1 MARLALV
8 VPARSYRASDFLAA
22 ATPHELTIVTDA
34 EEPLGGDHIVRSSL
48 SLEASESD
56 RVAHLLIDRGVEAV
70 IGVDEYSVQLAADIS
85 DRMGLSRDRSEAVR
99 RATHKDLLRS
109 ALDRAELPQPSW
121 ARADSVEVVDVD
133 WLTTSLGP
141 GPWVLKP
148 LDRTASEG
156 VVRVDAS
163 SLAWGRDQLAAVV
176 GPQTPVLAEAFVPGP
191 EIAVEAILTNGELE
205 IVTVFDKPDIGDGP
219 TFWEATYLAPSTIPR
234 SLVEEVRLL
243 IERAARA
250 LELPTTPIH
259 AELRLAEDRPVIIEL
274 APRTIGGRC
283 ARAIRLG
290 DGRHLEDLVI
300 ERVVTDRRTIAAGR
314 RGGPIGIW
322 MLPTPADGRFE
333 GVDGVDEAAAI
344 PGVDR
349 IEITTT
355 PGTAVYAPP
364 RTRSYLGFV
373 FVSGRSRRH
382 VVATLERVR
391 SVLRPR
397 VVPGS

>member
-8 VPARSYRASDFLAA
+8 VPAHSYRGNDFLAA
-22 ATPHELTIVTDA
+22 ATPHQLTIVTDA

-48 SLEASESD
+48 SLDASETD
-56 RVAHLLIDRGVEAV
+56 RLAQVLVERSVEAV
-70 IGVDEYSVQLAADIS
+70 IGVDEYSVQLAADVS
-85 DRMGLSRDRSEAVR
+85 DRMGLSHGRGEAIR
-99 RATHKDLLRS
+99 RATHKDQLRS
-109 ALDRAELPQPSW
+109 TLDRAELPQPSW
-121 ARADSVEVVDVD
+121 HVADSVAAIDVD
-133 WLTTSLGP
+133 WLERALGP

-163 SLAWGRDQLAAVV
+163 TLAWGRDQLAAVV
-176 GPQTPVLAEAFVPGP
+176 GSHAPVLAETFVPGA
-191 EIAVEAILTNGELE
+191 EIAVEAILTDGALE

-219 TFWEATYLAPSTIPR
+219 TFWEATYLAPSSIPL
-234 SLVEEVRLL
+234 SVIEEVRVL

-250 LELPTTPIH
+250 LDLHTTPIH
-259 AELRLAEDRPVIIEL
+259 AELRLPEGRPVIIEL

-283 ARAIRLG
+283 ARAIRLD

-300 ERVVTDRRTIAAGR
+300 ERALNQPRTIPAAR

-322 MLPTPADGRFE
+322 MLPTPHDGTFE
-333 GVDGVDEAAAI
+333 GLDGVEVAAAI
-344 PGVDR
+344 PGVER
-349 IEITTT
+349 IEMTTT
-355 PGTAVYAPP
+355 AGTTVYAPP

-373 FVSGRSRRH
+373 FVSGRSRRR
-382 VVATLERVR
+382 VLSTLDQVR

-397 VVPGS
+397 VAPAS